1 MEDISPVQVV
11 SPVHVSMSRHL
22 MSSRL
27 FFFLRWLLMRC
38 LLMRNLLT
46 FSTKKSQ
53 VSRYLKSSLL
63 TSLYRFIHQDARRLL
78 MSDLFVE
85 KVSRFLM
92 SRHLMSSHL
101 KKKMRWLLMRC
112 LLTTTWTGLMSFC
125 HEFFFLVLTYWKV
138 PVAQVRSSPFRG
150 AFELHIIQE
159 LNLEVFLE
167 RAKWGMDHGWTD
179 EEIEIVF

>member
-1 MEDISPVQVV
+1 
-11 SPVHVSMSRHL
+11 MSRHL

-46 FSTKKSQ
+46 FSTKKSHM
-53 VSRYLKSSLL
+53 SRYLKSSLL

-85 KVSRFLM
+85 KVSRLLM

-112 LLTTTWTGLMSFC
+112 LLTTTWTGLLSAPSMYQWEGISRVAISSFSWDSYSWDAC
-125 HEFFFLVLTYWKV
+125 SWGTYSQFLQKSHTWVGISRAAYSHHYRG
-138 PVAQVRSSPFRG
+138 RSHS
-150 AFELHIIQE
+150 
-159 LNLEVFLE
+159 
-167 RAKWGMDHGWTD
+167 T
-179 EEIEIVF
+179 

>member
-1 MEDISPVQVV
+1 
-11 SPVHVSMSRHL
+11 
-22 MSSRL
+22 MSSHL
-27 FFFLRWLLMRC
+27 IFFLRWLIMRS

-46 FSTKKSQ
+46 FSTKKSHM
-53 VSRYLKSSLL
+53 SRHLKSSLL

-112 LLTTTWTGLMSFC
+112 LLTTTWTGLISALFKSK
-125 HEFFFLVLTYWKV
+125 LGK
-138 PVAQVRSSPFRG
+138 RSNRCTLLDRYLGTARFW
-150 AFELHIIQE
+150 F
-159 LNLEVFLE
+159 
-167 RAKWGMDHGWTD
+167 
-179 EEIEIVF
+179 

>member
-1 MEDISPVQVV
+1 
-11 SPVHVSMSRHL
+11 
-22 MSSRL
+22 MSSCL
-27 FFFLRWLLMRC
+27 FFFLRWLFMRC

-46 FSTKKSQ
+46 FSTKKSHM
-53 VSRYLKSSLL
+53 SRYLKSSLL

-112 LLTTTWTGLMSFC
+112 LLTTTWTGLISGTLNYHSLSATVLNFVGRAM
-125 HEFFFLVLTYWKV
+125 LVSLQCYIREWL
-138 PVAQVRSSPFRG
+138 RSHCRTQN
-150 AFELHIIQE
+150 E
-159 LNLEVFLE
+159 
-167 RAKWGMDHGWTD
+167 
-179 EEIEIVF
+179 

>member
-1 MEDISPVQVV
+1 MFIVIYGHFRVFCLEILFFNNACATLIMCPYI
-11 SPVHVSMSRHL
+11 SPVHVSTSRHL

-46 FSTKKSQ
+46 FSTKKSHM
-53 VSRYLKSSLL
+53 SRYLKSSLL
-63 TSLYRFIHQDARRLL
+63 TSLYRFIHQDTRRLL

-101 KKKMRWLLMRC
+101 KKKKRRLLMRC
-112 LLTTTWTGLMSFC
+112 LLIDKWTGLMFANDKS
-125 HEFFFLVLTYWKV
+125 
-138 PVAQVRSSPFRG
+138 AS
-150 AFELHIIQE
+150 
-159 LNLEVFLE
+159 
-167 RAKWGMDHGWTD
+167 
-179 EEIEIVF
+179 

>member
-1 MEDISPVQVV
+1 MLIVKSTLGRLYCIFCFYSSSLIDGN

-46 FSTKKSQ
+46 FSTKKSHM
-53 VSRYLKSSLL
+53 SRYLKSSLL

-112 LLTTTWTGLMSFC
+112 LLTTTWTGLISF
-125 HEFFFLVLTYWKV
+125 K
-138 PVAQVRSSPFRG
+138 
-150 AFELHIIQE
+150 
-159 LNLEVFLE
+159 
-167 RAKWGMDHGWTD
+167 
-179 EEIEIVF
+179 

>member
-1 MEDISPVQVV
+1 MIV
-11 SPVHVSMSRHL
+11 SRHL
-22 MSSRL
+22 MSSHL
-27 FFFLRWLLMRC
+27 VFFLRWLIMRS
-38 LLMRNLLT
+38 LLMRSLLT
-46 FSTKKSQ
+46 FSTKKSH

-112 LLTTTWTGLMSFC
+112 LLTTTWTRL
-125 HEFFFLVLTYWKV
+125 
-138 PVAQVRSSPFRG
+138 
-150 AFELHIIQE
+150 I
-159 LNLEVFLE
+159 
-167 RAKWGMDHGWTD
+167 
-179 EEIEIVF
+179 